1 MALWMLAGLAA
12 AGCSDDEIDSDEQAR
27 RAYYGLDDSIEQSI
41 TLGFAGFNSAQSA
54 NISPQMG
61 AGLVGGTLV
70 ITGQVDQ
77 GASNNKGMRL
87 RVGMTDYTNGPLI
100 INGEVI
106 ETAITYDTDPSP
118 ELQPALLL
126 QLKDIPT
133 GTATGTLTGTLM
145 GTYQMSGLL
154 EGEALLNLT
163 ISGAIQDDG
172 TGKVIRA
179 PGTTH
184 VTGTATS
191 GDGTYTVDVML

>member
-1 MALWMLAGLAA
+1 MALSMLAVLAA

-87 RVGMTDYTNGPLI
+87 RVGMTDYTNGPLVI
-100 INGEVI
+100 DGEVLPA
-106 ETAITYDTDPSP
+106 AITYDTDPNP

-133 GTATGTLTGTLM
+133 GTGTGTLTGTLM
-145 GTYQMSGLL
+145 GSYQMSGLL